1 MNNDAHEKLLQ
12 DMVSQDWA
20 ARLRDLE
27 QLQPRV
33 HALEH
38 AVTDI
43 RSEVREARAEQ
54 QEEHRET
61 RQALNSFRKRMDI
74 DYRGTV
80 AAMTEIASTTTVAIT
95 GLVGRVDVLTRKVA
109 FATGAL
115 YVLMGISGLVMA
127 YRVELLT
134 MIKAILGGSV

>member
-1 MNNDAHEKLLQ
+1 MSDKANEKILH
-12 DMVSQDWA
+12 DMVAQDWA

-27 QLQPRV
+27 QLHPRV

-43 RSEVREARAEQ
+43 RSEVRDARAEQ
-54 QEEHRET
+54 QGEHRET
-61 RQALNSFRKRMDI
+61 RQALDAFRKRMDS

-80 AAMTEIASTTTVAIT
+80 AAMTEISGTTTGAIT
-95 GLVGRVDVLTRKVA
+95 ALVEQVGVLSKKVA

-115 YVLMGISGLVMA
+115 WVLMGIAGLAMA
-127 YRVELLT
+127 YRIELLS
-134 MIKAILGGSV
+134 IVKAVLGGGH

>member
-1 MNNDAHEKLLQ
+1 MSNDSNENLLH
-12 DMVSQDWA
+12 DMVAQDWA
-20 ARLRDLE
+20 ARLRELE

-43 RSEVREARAEQ
+43 RSEVREARVEQ

-61 RQALNSFRKRMDI
+61 RQALNSFRKRMDS

-80 AAMTEIASTTTVAIT
+80 AAMADIAGATTGAIT
-95 GLVGRVDVLTRKVA
+95 ALVQRVDVLTRKIA

-115 YVLMGISGLVMA
+115 YVLMGIGGLVIA
-127 YRVELLT
+127 YRIELLT
-134 MIKAILGGSV
+134 AIKAVLGGSS